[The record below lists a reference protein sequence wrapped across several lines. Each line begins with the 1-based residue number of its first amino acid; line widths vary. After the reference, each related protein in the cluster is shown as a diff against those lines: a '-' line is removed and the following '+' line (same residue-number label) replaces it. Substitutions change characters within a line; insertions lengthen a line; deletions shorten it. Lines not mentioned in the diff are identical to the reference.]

1 MMFELRHRLVF
12 LRHGETDWNAQG
24 RLQGHA
30 DIALNGR
37 GEAQAEEAGKIV
49 GRILGRDI
57 ARLSGFDY
65 VASPLI
71 RARRTMELARG
82 ALGLDPFTYR
92 LDDRLKEMSFGRW
105 EGFTWPEV
113 KAADP
118 DMADR
123 READKWFLQPPGGE
137 SYAMLAQRLQPWL
150 ETISCD
156 TVAVAHGG
164 VARCLMHLLGGAATE
179 RAPMSDIWQGRVLV
193 FEAGSYRWI

>member
-1 MMFELRHRLVF
+1 MAVAH
-12 LRHGETDWNAQG
+12 
-24 RLQGHA
+24 
-30 DIALNGR
+30 NGD
-37 GEAQAEEAGKIV
+37 G
-49 GRILGRDI
+49 
-57 ARLSGFDY
+57 ARAVAARA
-65 VASPLI
+65 VASPLL

-82 ALGLDPFTYR
+82 SLGLDPFTYR

-150 ETISCD
+150 ETIACD